1 MLIEKN
7 KRLLKTVKDVI
18 HEMSEQESL
27 PRMDL
32 GSIQS
37 IKPQNKITV
46 TNLANRSE
54 QEVRVIKPMKI
65 GNNCAVTIDL
75 QKPVFKEQKVEQF
88 LDDSMHEAVKK
99 YRTNRDTWDR
109 IMKEQFIEA

>member
-1 MLIEKN
+1 M
-7 KRLLKTVKDVI
+7 KDVI

-27 PRMDL
+27 PQMDL
-32 GSIQS
+32 SLIQG

-54 QEVRVIKPMKI
+54 QEVRVIKPI
-65 GNNCAVTIDL
+65 GNYAVTNEL
-75 QKPVFKEQKVEQF
+75 QRPVFKKQTVEKF
-88 LDDSMHEAVKK
+88 LDDSMHEAVRK

>member
-18 HEMSEQESL
+18 HDMSEQESL
-27 PRMDL
+27 PQMDL
-32 GSIQS
+32 GSIKS

-54 QEVRVIKPMKI
+54 QEVRVLKPMKI

-75 QKPVFKEQKVEQF
+75 QKPVFKKQKVEKF
-88 LDDSMHEAVKK
+88 LNDSMHEAVKN
-99 YRTNRDTWDR
+99 YRTSRDTWDR
-109 IMKEQFIEA
+109 IMKHFIED